1 MQIGWK
7 NIIPRSM
14 SWRGTGLTNNAK
26 FMHVRAECSAVQ
38 CSAETPFRRQLAIS
52 LVALSAQTTSLG
64 PPLLSPEDGVYQ
76 ASHGHRSAALRTCA
90 QTMGISLPPAPLV
103 AYQNHH
109 SQRDLT
115 AELRKCVQTMGI
127 ALPPAPL
134 VACHH
139 SQRDLAPH
147 GAESC
152 ATPPSAL
159 PTHRAHPL
167 LTWQLLCCV
176 EIWTAGP

>member
-1 MQIGWK
+1 M
-7 NIIPRSM
+7 RSAAG
-14 SWRGTGLTNNAK
+14 SLLHDVARHRPYQQRKIHARSRS
-26 FMHVRAECSAVQ
+26 VQCSAVQ
-38 CSAETPFRRQLAIS
+38 CSAETPFRRQFAIS

-64 PPLLSPEDGVYQ
+64 PPLLSPEDGVDM
-76 ASHGHRSAALRTCA
+76 AAAHEHRSA
-90 QTMGISLPPAPLV
+90 TMGISLPPAPLV
-103 AYQNHH
+103 AYSQRDHL
-109 SQRDLT
+109 QRDLT
-115 AELRKCVQTMGI
+115 AELRKGVQTMGI

-134 VACHH
+134 VAGHH

-167 LTWQLLCCV
+167 LTWQLHRRT
-176 EIWTAGP
+176 W